1 MNDLLEDDLID
12 VWEFKTTQNVE
23 IQAQNALQQRW
34 VTLRQNFYDSYAPGE
49 EVDLKLQRKHIE
61 RLENQ
66 KRLALIDFPESLEL
80 IDDWLDI
87 YLPLP
92 KVVLPSVED
101 EEDEEDEEEDDVSLS
116 STKYNVKQ
124 SGFGTLFS
132 EVSEKELWE
141 YRYDQPGEDPDPIRI
156 LRNMYRG
163 LSQTEIDDN
172 VSIGLVFYAE
182 MLDAI
187 PGGIGPHL
195 RPQQYARHIYHKIID
210 KYRYDNAEKR
220 KEVIMDFV
228 GDEELFPSDLVISQD
243 IELLEMVSNLKKAD
257 MKTIMAAWS
266 WAENAPDDA
275 VMPKSLKQRLK
286 RLNLGQAPEQVTQYN
301 KPVVVSNT
309 PRGLRGEDKNYV
321 YPEQFPVN
329 ISQGRKKFK
338 AVVNHPAQVKRSEPV
353 SVVKNDAVEISD
365 RDRRVYIRWFYD
377 NGGDGLTLED
387 YIEKCFRQAQEMH
400 Q

>member
-1 MNDLLEDDLID
+1 MNDVLEDDLID
-12 VWEFKTTQNVE
+12 VWEFKSTQN
-23 IQAQNALQQRW
+23 IDSKAKNALQQRW
-34 VTLRQNFYDSYAPGE
+34 VTLRQSFYDSYAPGE
-49 EVDLKLQRKHIE
+49 EIDVQLQRKHIE
-61 RLENQ
+61 RLDNQ

-80 IDDWLDI
+80 MDEWLDI

-101 EEDEEDEEEDDVSLS
+101 EEDYISLS

-132 EVSEKELWE
+132 EVSEKDLLE
-141 YRYDQPGEDPDPIRI
+141 YRYDQPGEEPEPIKI
-156 LRNMYRG
+156 LRKMYRG
-163 LSQTEIDDN
+163 KSQTEIDEN
-172 VSIGLVFYAE
+172 ISMGLVFYAE
-182 MLDAI
+182 MLNAI

-195 RPQQYARHIYHKIID
+195 RPQQYARRIYHKIID

-220 KEVIMDFV
+220 KEVDMDFV
-228 GDEELFPSDLVISQD
+228 GDEELFPSELVIGQD
-243 IELLEMVSNLKKAD
+243 IELLEMVSNLKKTD

-275 VMPKSLKQRLK
+275 VIPKSLKQRLK
-286 RLNLGQAPEQVTQYN
+286 RLKLGQAPEQVTQYN

-309 PRGLRGEDKNYV
+309 PRGLRGEHKDYV

-338 AVVNHPAQVKRSEPV
+338 AVVNHPAQVKSSEPV

-365 RDRRVYIRWFYD
+365 RDRREYTRWFYH
-377 NGGDGLTLED
+377 NGGDGMSLED
-387 YIEKCFRQAQEMH
+387 FIQKCHREEKELDW
-400 Q
+400 